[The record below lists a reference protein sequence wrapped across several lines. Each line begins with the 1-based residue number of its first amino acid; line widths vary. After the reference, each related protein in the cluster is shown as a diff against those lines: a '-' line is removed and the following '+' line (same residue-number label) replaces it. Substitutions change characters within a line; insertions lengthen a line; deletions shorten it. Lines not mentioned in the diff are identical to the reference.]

1 MDITFNNFTSEL
13 IFKILFSLGLGLII
27 GLEREHRSKLGEAFA
42 GIRTIPLITILGT
55 LSAYIYE
62 GYWDKIFYFTF
73 GAVILYTV
81 LNFYLE
87 YQKDVG
93 ITTEITILISYIIG
107 VLVYFEHFY
116 VATFI
121 TVITAILLALK
132 NVLENFAKKLSQ
144 EDIFAILK
152 FIVITVVIYPI
163 LPDKN
168 IGWFNAFNPKDIW
181 KMVIIVSTLDFI
193 GYILL
198 KWKGAKTLWLNGIIG
213 GLVSST
219 AVSYE
224 LAKKTKEYPNLVNS
238 ASLGIALAW
247 TIMNFR
253 VIFLAGII
261 SVELAKTISI
271 PLILSS
277 VLFLIVIFLN
287 RKNKRRYYTKE
298 NTDISINNPFEISSA
313 LQFGLIYALVIF
325 AVKVLD
331 FYLGDKGIYI
341 ASFISGIIDV
351 DAITLSISKLFS
363 AEKLDVNVAIKG
375 ILLAVLSNSFFKFG
389 YIYFFGTKELAKNIA
404 VFLIIITVIT
414 LIWLIF

>member
-1 MDITFNNFTSEL
+1 MNITFDSLTSEI
-13 IFKILFSLGLGLII
+13 IFKIFFSLGLGLII
-27 GLEREHRSKLGEAFA
+27 GLEREHRTKLGETFA

-62 GYWDKIFYFTF
+62 NYWDKVFYFTF
-73 GAVILYTV
+73 GAIVLYTI

-93 ITTEITILISYIIG
+93 ITTEITILIAYIIG
-107 VLVYFEHFY
+107 IFVYFEQFY
-116 VATFI
+116 TATVL
-121 TVITAILLALK
+121 TVITAVLLASK
-132 NVLENFAKKLSQ
+132 NVLESFAKKLSQ
-144 EDIFAILK
+144 EDIVAILK
-152 FIVITVVIYPI
+152 FIIITAVIYPI

-168 IGWFNAFNPKDIW
+168 FGWFNAFNIKDIW

-193 GYILL
+193 GYTLL

-224 LAKKTKEYPNLVNS
+224 LAKKTKDYPTLVNS
-238 ASLGIALAW
+238 ATLGIALAW

-261 SVELAKTISI
+261 SVELAKSI
-271 PLILSS
+271 ALPL
-277 VLFLIVIFLN
+277 VLTSIGFLLVIWF
-287 RKNKRRYYTKE
+287 KQKMKKKIYTKDSS
-298 NTDISINNPFEISSA
+298 NLNINNPFEIRSA
-313 LQFGLIYALVIF
+313 LQFGFIYALIVF
-325 AVKVLD
+325 SVKALD
-331 FYLGDKGIYI
+331 FYLGNKGIYL
-341 ASFISGIIDV
+341 ASLISGVIDV
-351 DAITLSISKLFS
+351 DAITLSISKLFTNDRI
-363 AEKLDVNVAIKG
+363 ETDVAVKG

-389 YIYFFGTKELAKNIA
+389 YIYFFGTKELAKNIFT
-404 VFLIIITVIT
+404 FLLIITVIT